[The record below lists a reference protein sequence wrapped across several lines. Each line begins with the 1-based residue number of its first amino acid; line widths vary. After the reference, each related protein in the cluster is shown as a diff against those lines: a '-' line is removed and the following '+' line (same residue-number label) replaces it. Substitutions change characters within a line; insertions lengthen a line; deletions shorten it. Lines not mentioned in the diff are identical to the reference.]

1 MLRASHIKPTLI
13 LLFCGGVGH
22 KIKWGWWK
30 DTTGM
35 EWSGSLTMSRLK
47 HHVYLI
53 CLLCPQNFC
62 DPLQYGA
69 EYRTYWSFQIKIP
82 FHVKTVPGHIGYFI
96 LLFLRVSEE
105 EINIEKD
112 LAQYKVSTKLFTAT
126 AWEDSI
132 QSLIHRIT
140 CAKKGHL
147 TGSLWDEISLRSV
160 LFVLKARL
168 NREKATNSI
177 AYQIQC
183 QVWWN
188 ASFIRTEM
196 KLTRE

>member
-1 MLRASHIKPTLI
+1 
-13 LLFCGGVGH
+13 
-22 KIKWGWWK
+22 
-30 DTTGM
+30 M
-35 EWSGSLTMSRLK
+35 EWSGSLTLSRLK

-53 CLLCPQNFC
+53 CLLCPPNSC

-69 EYRTYWSFQIKIP
+69 EYRTCWSFQIKIP
-82 FHVKTVPGHIGYFI
+82 FHVKTVPGHTVYFI

-126 AWEDSI
+126 AWEDPI

-140 CAKKGHL
+140 RAKKGHL

-168 NREKATNSI
+168 NREKATNST

-188 ASFIRTEM
+188 ASFIRTET